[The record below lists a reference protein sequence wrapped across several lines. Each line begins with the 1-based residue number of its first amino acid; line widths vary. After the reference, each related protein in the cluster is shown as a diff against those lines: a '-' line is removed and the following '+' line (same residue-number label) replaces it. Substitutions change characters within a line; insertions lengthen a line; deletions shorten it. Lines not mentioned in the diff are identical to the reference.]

1 MLILKRQK
9 DDAIILPEQG
19 IEIRVVGLSDSRVR
33 LAIDAPRE
41 VNIRRA
47 ELPKYERSA
56 ADEKAK

>member
-19 IEIRVVGLSDSRVR
+19 IEIRVVSLSDSRVR

-41 VNIRRA
+41 ISIRRA

-56 ADEKAK
+56 ADEEAK